1 MLFGCNRLVARGR
14 VGVFPGHETIE
25 SLLEP
30 GQTSAPVDEMLSPAG
45 PRRMRGRV
53 DFEGEFGAR
62 LSKGRARLEGR
73 AVIHDDGNLMVI
85 GMDVFFHG

>member
-1 MLFGCNRLVARGR
+1 MLFGCSRSVARGR

-30 GQTSAPVDEMLSPAG
+30 GQTSAPVDEVLPSAG

-53 DFEGEFGAR
+53 DFEGELGTR
-62 LSKGRARLEGR
+62 LPEGRARLEGR
-73 AVIHDDGNLMVI
+73 AVIHDDGNLMVV